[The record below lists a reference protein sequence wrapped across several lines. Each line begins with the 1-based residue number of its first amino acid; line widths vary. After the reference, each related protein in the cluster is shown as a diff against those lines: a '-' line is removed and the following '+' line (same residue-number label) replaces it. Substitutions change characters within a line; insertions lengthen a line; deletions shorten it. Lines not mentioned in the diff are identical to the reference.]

1 MAQSIFEVME
11 YGPIVFSDEETG
23 VLITVNGSYFNWWYR
38 RGRRSDGTP
47 TWENT
52 ECRATGLDRGL
63 YEPSATLKSLMD
75 RAEQWFQEVMSEAA
89 AEA

>member
-23 VLITVNGSYFNWWYR
+23 VLITVNGSCFNWWVR
-38 RGRRSDGTP
+38 RETVRGDEK
-47 TWENT
+47 WVNT
-52 ECRATGLDRGL
+52 ECRATSLDRGL